1 MMVWFSA
8 WQKAGSEGWHP
19 IWHTGTKQKQN
30 RTRGGL
36 FFAPFLGILFLTNI
50 GYPFIM
56 VEVTKGETDVSTWNR
71 ERHAGADRIKA
82 SGG

>member
-56 VEVTKGETDVSTWNR
+56 VEVTKGKPMSVLGTGNAMQAQT
-71 ERHAGADRIKA
+71 G
-82 SGG
+82 